1 MYRRRKQYA
10 PDPERY
16 DTSDR
21 AIPCSSKVE
30 DILSED
36 ETKRYEECEEEKIC
50 PRKSKFPSRESN
62 SREVLHSLFETR
74 EEHIASHTD
83 EEGDIRHIS
92 SDISLESIG
101 GDEKESKDQSMQ
113 ECHSPEKSSDIW
125 WAEWSEEIDESTQ
138 DDKYNANCEKSRK
151 HISAQVSLEEEY
163 ESDCHSPS
171 DESWEKPCT
180 VPHMVRE
187 KRRPI
192 PPEKYRKWRES

>member
-50 PRKSKFPSRESN
+50 PRKSEFPSRESH

-74 EEHIASHTD
+74 EEDIASHTD

-113 ECHSPEKSSDIW
+113 ECHSPEKSSDI
-125 WAEWSEEIDESTQ
+125 
-138 DDKYNANCEKSRK
+138 R
-151 HISAQVSLEEEY
+151 
-163 ESDCHSPS
+163 
-171 DESWEKPCT
+171 
-180 VPHMVRE
+180 
-187 KRRPI
+187 
-192 PPEKYRKWRES
+192 